1 MGVVVEEEELQD
13 HLQRVHPH
21 QVVVGE
27 EEEVFL
33 KYNHCICYTKIVTLC
48 SYIGQ
53 KRNKMKTNN
62 RILTFGKSV
71 EQY

>member
-33 KYNHCICYTKIVTLC
+33 EYNYYVGYTKIVALRN
-48 SYIGQ
+48 IGQ
-53 KRNKMKTNN
+53 KRSKMKNNN
-62 RILTFGKSV
+62 RTLTFGKCV